1 MRLESRN
8 KILIGIDDDDV
19 IIYLEAVFWNR
30 DFKGAKGIGLE
41 YKTKSEV
48 ESLWEDAE
56 ENPTDYVD
64 RDFWIEAARQGNNDS
79 YEDFAEQEI
88 REQKDQ
94 GYSWPNAD
102 GSSTSFVSE
111 NDEKFIRDY
120 LGETEP
126 LVFDWS
132 RAGRMFDKNYELRIV
147 ANPEALEIIKEF
159 ESEENMTEERAKELI
174 AKIDAM

>member
-19 IIYLEAVFWNR
+19 IIYLEAVFWDG
-30 DFKGAKGIGLE
+30 DFKGATGIGLE
-41 YKTKSEV
+41 YITKSRA

-64 RDFWIEAARQGNNDS
+64 RYFWIEAAKYGENAS
-79 YEDFAEQEI
+79 YEEFAEREI
-88 REQKDQ
+88 
-94 GYSWPNAD
+94 GYQRDNDFPWPDAD

-126 LVFDWS
+126 LLFDWF
-132 RAGRMFDKNYELRIV
+132 REGRMFDKNYELRIV

-159 ESEENMTEERAKELI
+159 ESEENMTEERARELI

>member
-8 KILIGIDDDDV
+8 KVLIGINNDNN
-19 IIYLEAVFWNR
+19 IIYLEDVFWDG
-30 DFKGAKGIGLE
+30 DFRGATGIGLE

-64 RDFWIEAARQGNNDS
+64 RYFWIEAARQGNDDS
-79 YEDFAEQEI
+79 YKDFAKQEI
-88 REQKDQ
+88 WEQKDQ

-126 LVFDWS
+126 LVFAWS
-132 RAGRMFDKNYELRIV
+132 QAGRMFDKNYELRIV

-159 ESEENMTEERAKELI
+159 ESEEDMTEERAKELI

>member
-8 KILIGIDDDDV
+8 KVLIGIDDDNN
-19 IIYLEAVFWNR
+19 IIYLEDVFWEN
-30 DFKGAKGIGLE
+30 DFKGAVGTEFE
-41 YKTKSEV
+41 YKTESEA

-64 RDFWIEAARQGNNDS
+64 RYSWIEAAKYGENAS
-79 YEDFAEQEI
+79 YEEFAEREI
-88 REQKDQ
+88 
-94 GYSWPNAD
+94 GYQRDNDFPWPNAD

-126 LVFDWS
+126 LVFAWNGG
-132 RAGRMFDKNYELRIV
+132 GRIFDENYELDTV
-147 ANPEALEIIKEF
+147 VNPEALEIIKEF

>member
-8 KILIGIDDDDV
+8 KVLIGIDDDNN
-19 IIYLEAVFWNR
+19 IIYLEDVFWEN
-30 DFKGAKGIGLE
+30 DFKGAVGTELE
-41 YKTKSEV
+41 YKTESEA

-64 RDFWIEAARQGNNDS
+64 RYSWIEAAKYGENAS
-79 YEDFAEQEI
+79 YEEFAEREI
-88 REQKDQ
+88 
-94 GYSWPNAD
+94 GYQRDNDLPWPNAD
-102 GSSTSFVSE
+102 CFSTLFVSE
-111 NDEKFIRDY
+111 NDEKFIRDN

-126 LVFDWS
+126 LVFAWNGG
-132 RAGRMFDKNYELRIV
+132 GRIFDENYELDTV
-147 ANPEALEIIKEF
+147 VNPEALEIIKEF

>member
-8 KILIGIDDDDV
+8 KVLIGIDDDNN
-19 IIYLEAVFWNR
+19 IIYLEDVFWDG
-30 DFKGAKGIGLE
+30 DFKGATGIGLE
-41 YKTKSEV
+41 YITKSMA

-64 RDFWIEAARQGNNDS
+64 RYFWIEAAKYGENAS
-79 YEDFAEQEI
+79 YEEFAEREI
-88 REQKDQ
+88 
-94 GYSWPNAD
+94 GYQRDNDFPWPDAA

-126 LVFDWS
+126 LLFDWF
-132 RAGRMFDKNYELRIV
+132 REGRMFDKNYELRIV

-159 ESEENMTEERAKELI
+159 ESEENMTEERARELI

>member
-8 KILIGIDDDDV
+8 KVLIGIDDDNN
-19 IIYLEAVFWNR
+19 IIYLKAVFWNG

-41 YKTKSEV
+41 YKTESEA

-64 RDFWIEAARQGNNDS
+64 RYSW
-79 YEDFAEQEI
+79 
-88 REQKDQ
+88 KDQ

-159 ESEENMTEERAKELI
+159 ESEENMTEERARELI